1 MSTELSKSYEPREI
15 EERWAR
21 FWVEERLFTPE
32 VAAQHRATDKG
43 TFSLAIPPPNVT
55 GSLHMG
61 HMLEH
66 TQIDILM
73 RWRRMQGYRVLWL
86 PGTDHAGISTQVVV
100 ERQLVAEGTSRE
112 KLGREAFESR
122 VWKWKEQSGGTI
134 LHQMRR
140 IGDSVDWSREAFTM
154 DAPRYRAVLEA
165 FLRLYHEALI
175 YRGRYLVNWCPRC
188 RTALSDLETPKE
200 ERNGHLWYVRYPLAD
215 GGGHVVVATTR
226 PETMLGDTA
235 VAVHPDDER
244 YAALVGKKLRLP
256 LMNREIPIIADAAV
270 EREFGT
276 GALKITPAHDPNDFE
291 LGKRHGLPEIDVM
304 DDEARINASGGA
316 YAGLDRYAAR
326 KKVVADLEAQG
337 LLEKIEPHTSAV
349 GLCQRCHTVVE
360 PRLSEQWFCKMKPL
374 AERAI
379 GVVREG
385 LIKILP
391 ENQEAIYLHWMENIR
406 DWCISRQLWW
416 GHRIPVWHCAECKA
430 MTPARDSRVEVVAG
444 RAQAASPPVACGA
457 CGGAKLTQD
466 ADVLDTWFSSGL
478 WPFSTLGWPD
488 DTPDLRAF
496 YPTTLMINGFD
507 ILFFWD
513 ARMIMFGLK
522 LMPRATEAERIP
534 FRNLYIHA
542 LVRDAQGEKMSKMK
556 GNVADPLALIDR
568 YGTDATRFALTVQA
582 SPGTD
587 ILLGEERSL
596 SARAFAN
603 KIWNAARFLFF
614 NLEKSGLAESLEE
627 LAGPQARAGAPYR
640 AGGELSLADRW
651 IYSRLSAVSDEI
663 GEALERFEFH
673 HGSHVAY
680 HFFWH
685 EFCDWY
691 IEWVKPQLTPAQGAD
706 RAAAVAAWRNLF
718 AVFEAALRLLHPFMP
733 FLSEELWHK
742 LPQRAT
748 AKSIA
753 LEPFPAPRL
762 EWRDAEAEREMT
774 LLQEIITAAR
784 NIRAEAKVD
793 AKKKVEA
800 DFSAPGVGAR
810 ALVEGSLEPVLRLA
824 TLSALNFVQGHLS
837 ADGGVVRSTAE
848 FDLRVAFSES
858 VDITAEA
865 GKLRK
870 ERERLAKD
878 IESKRARLG
887 DAAFRSKAPEQV
899 VRGMESA
906 LAEREAEL
914 KRLAERLAQL
924 EKQAGSGASA

>member
-21 FWVEERLFTPE
+21 YWVEERLFTPE
-32 VAAQHRATDKG
+32 VAAEQRAPDKG
-43 TFSLAIPPPNVT
+43 TFALAIPPPNVT

-100 ERQLVAEGTSRE
+100 ERQLTAEGTPRE

-165 FLRLYHEALI
+165 FLRLYREGLI

-200 ERNGHLWYVRYPLAD
+200 ERNGHLWYVRYPLVD
-215 GGGHVVVATTR
+215 DSGHVVVATTR

-235 VAVHPDDER
+235 VAVHPNDER
-244 YAALVGKKLRLP
+244 YAKLVGKRVRLP

-276 GALKITPAHDPNDFE
+276 GALKITPAHDPSDFE

-304 DDEARINASGGA
+304 DDEVRINANGGA
-316 YAGLDRYAAR
+316 YAGMDRYAAR

-337 LLEKIEPHTSAV
+337 LLEKIKPHTSAV

-430 MTPARDSRVEVVAG
+430 MTPARDSRVEMVGG
-444 RAQAASPPVACGA
+444 RAQAASPPAACGA
-457 CGGAKLTQD
+457 CGSAKLMQD

-587 ILLGEERSL
+587 ILLKEERFL
-596 SARAFAN
+596 SAQAFAN

-614 NLEKSGLAESLEE
+614 NLEKSGLADSLAE
-627 LAGPQARAGAPYR
+627 LAGPEARAGAPYR
-640 AGGELSLADRW
+640 VSGTFSLADRW
-651 IYSRLSAVSDEI
+651 IYSRLSAVSAEI
-663 GEALERFEFH
+663 GEALEHFEFH
-673 HGSHVAY
+673 RGSHVAY

-691 IEWVKPQLTPAQGAD
+691 IEWVKPQLASAD

-742 LPQRAT
+742 LPQRAG

-753 LEPFPAPRL
+753 LQQFPAPRAA
-762 EWRDAEAEREMT
+762 WHNAEAEREMA

-793 AKKKVEA
+793 AKKKVA
-800 DFSAPGVGAR
+800 AGLSAAAAGTR
-810 ALVEGSLEPVLRLA
+810 ALVDANLEPIQRLA
-824 TLSALNFVQGHLS
+824 TLSAVNFLQGHLS

-848 FDLRVAFSES
+848 FDLRIAFSES
-858 VDITAEA
+858 VDVTAEA
-865 GKLRK
+865 AKLRK
-870 ERERLAKD
+870 ERERLVKD

-899 VRGMESA
+899 VRGMETA

-914 KRLAERLAQL
+914 KKLEARLAQL
-924 EKQAGSGASA
+924 EGHAGGASA